1 MTNKILA
8 ALLLTGVLATGLAY
22 GNGGTPA
29 YDGTAVRISPGPNDK
44 QYSRRFSY
52 DGSGRVEYIG
62 YAARNQPE
70 YAWTIAS
77 GRLVSIVVVSN
88 TATVTTST
96 AHGLTS
102 SGASVTISGV
112 TGDTDLNNTYYLQ
125 TTPTATTFT
134 VTVASVAAAT
144 YSNSGISVTTTAPR
158 GTDGIWLIEKYL
170 YDGSGNITDILTSM
184 FSQIW
189 DNRAVT
195 TGTTRTTYQ

>member
-8 ALLLTGVLATGLAY
+8 ALLLTSVAF

-29 YDGTAVRISPGPNDK
+29 YDGSAVRISPGPNDK
-44 QYSRRFSY
+44 QYTRRLAY

-77 GRLVSIVVVSN
+77 GRLVSIVVSGT
-88 TATVTTST
+88 TATVTTAT
-96 AHGLTS
+96 AHGMTS

-125 TTPTATTFT
+125 TTPSVTTFT
-134 VTVASVAAAT
+134 VTVASVTAAT
-144 YSNSGISVTTTAPR
+144 YSNSGISVTTTAAR
-158 GTDGIWLIEKYL
+158 GTDSIWLIEKYL
-170 YDGSGNITDILTSM
+170 YDGSGNVTDILTSL